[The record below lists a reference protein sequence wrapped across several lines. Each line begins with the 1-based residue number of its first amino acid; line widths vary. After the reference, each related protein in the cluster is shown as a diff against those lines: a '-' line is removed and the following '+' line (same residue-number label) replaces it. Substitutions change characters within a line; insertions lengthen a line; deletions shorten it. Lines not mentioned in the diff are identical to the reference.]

1 MSGYGSVQSTLTRT
15 NFPIYFE
22 KQNEL
27 KLYGQSKGRSQL
39 GSELTAR
46 MMPSSSQLSRL
57 QGTKSRYMNLGLIPG
72 QDNRMDWMAS
82 NTMSKL
88 SSNEQPRRAMSSV
101 SVDRPPLITI
111 TNGKLENQALLNR
124 ERYVLN
130 NRKNFTYLPQRP
142 VYSDVNPIGM

>member
-1 MSGYGSVQSTLTRT
+1 MSGYGSIQSTLTRT
-15 NFPIYFE
+15 NFPIYFD
-22 KQNEL
+22 NHTEL

-39 GSELTAR
+39 GSELISR
-46 MMPSSSQLSRL
+46 MMPPSSQLSRL
-57 QGTKSRYMNLGLIPG
+57 QGAKSRYMNLGLIPG
-72 QDNRMDWMAS
+72 QDDRMNWMAS

-88 SSNEQPRRAMSSV
+88 SNEPPRRAMSSV

-111 TNGKLENQALLNR
+111 TSGKLENQAVLNR

-142 VYSDVNPIGM
+142 VYSDVKPIGM